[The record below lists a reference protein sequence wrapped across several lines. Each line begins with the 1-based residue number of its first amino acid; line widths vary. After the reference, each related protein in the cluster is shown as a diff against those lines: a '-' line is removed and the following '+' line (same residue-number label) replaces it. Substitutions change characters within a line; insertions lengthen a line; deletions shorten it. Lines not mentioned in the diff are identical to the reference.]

1 MKRFRDMTYWGGDS
15 SKAAQ
20 ANVVVQTRY
29 KLLREAS
36 DGVEAE
42 YEPFQVEVQRQEAS
56 WVTCM
61 KMQVAAD
68 LLAAKRPQQAEL
80 DRKSVKRAATKR
92 ARSAARLVSKLESI
106 AVLI

>member
-1 MKRFRDMTYWGGDS
+1 
-15 SKAAQ
+15 
-20 ANVVVQTRY
+20 
-29 KLLREAS
+29 
-36 DGVEAE
+36 
-42 YEPFQVEVQRQEAS
+42 
-56 WVTCM
+56 M